1 MTTRKQ
7 LPIEPWEVTSIV
19 SYSAI
24 VFIQGPRGHWFVVHS
39 ARKANFHDHIN
50 IVPNEDMVQLVI
62 DSS

>member
-24 VFIQGPRGHWFVVHS
+24 VFIQGHWFVVHS
-39 ARKANFHDHIN
+39 ARKVDFHDHIN
-50 IVPNEDMVQLVI
+50 IVPNEDTVQLVT